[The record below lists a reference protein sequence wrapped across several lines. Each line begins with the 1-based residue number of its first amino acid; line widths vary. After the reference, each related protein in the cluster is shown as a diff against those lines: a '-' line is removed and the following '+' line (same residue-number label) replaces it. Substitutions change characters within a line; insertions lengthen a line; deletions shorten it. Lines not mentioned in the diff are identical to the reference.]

1 MSERSA
7 ADLRK
12 ETPPKPKEA
21 PPVSE
26 PAKDASPAAEPPAQS
41 APAQSAPAKSAEPAQ
56 SSAAPKFRLRPVPI
70 LVVILLA
77 VGLWQ
82 LSGLLIDFAADHI
95 RLPAVHGS
103 KLAYSYFQETVQF
116 VLALIAIA
124 IARRIV
130 PADYGLHWPRGNSYV
145 LPAIYWSVIIGL
157 VMTLVDFAPQI
168 ITHTAPKFDDPL
180 TRNNVLGWLFFQGVY
195 SGPVEEVPYRAL
207 LVTYLSA
214 VMPGKVHWR
223 RYEMNGAGVVVAII
237 LALPKFG
244 YLITEPVL
252 IALGQVLYTFAF
264 GVLLAYWLEKSK
276 SVLAPIIGHNVAFL
290 VRWTLMFAM
299 IAAWR

>member
-7 ADLRK
+7 ADLRE

-26 PAKDASPAAEPPAQS
+26 PAKDASPPAEPL
-41 APAQSAPAKSAEPAQ
+41 AKSAPSEPAQ
-56 SSAAPKFRLRPVPI
+56 ISAAPKFRLRPVPI
-70 LVVILLA
+70 LVVVLLA

-103 KLAYSYFQETVQF
+103 RLAYSYFQEGVQF
-116 VLALIAIA
+116 VLALIAIV
-124 IARRIV
+124 IARRVV
-130 PADYGLHWPRGNSYV
+130 PTNYGLQWPPGNSYV
-145 LPAIYWSVIIGL
+145 VPAIFWGLMAGL
-157 VMTLVDFAPQI
+157 VMTMVDFAPQI
-168 ITHTAPKFDDPL
+168 VTHVAPKFDDAL

-195 SGPVEEVPYRAL
+195 SGIVEEVPYRAL
-207 LVTYLSA
+207 LVSYLSA

-223 RYEMNGAGVVVAII
+223 RFEMNGAGVVVAII

-252 IALGQVLYTFAF
+252 VAFGQVLYTFAF